1 MADHSRYGGLTMT
14 PPRSPSPDPAGSA
27 ASPVDVTGSA
37 DQAAR
42 TRPLVVAVIG
52 AGAIG
57 GAVIEA
63 LERGDVPGA
72 RLGDVLRSRSTDEE
86 ITDAIEAADVVVEAG
101 SVEAADV
108 VVEAGSVEAAEEF
121 IPRVTAAGRDMVV
134 CSCGVFARH
143 SDPRDLLAGG
153 SGAGRV
159 LVPAGAIGG
168 LDVLSAAARAGTD
181 DALLRHYTIKSPAA
195 LDVDEQLTERREVF
209 RGSAREAALAF
220 PLTSNASVALAL
232 ATLGLDRTEV
242 VVVADPQVRR
252 TRHVVEWVSPMGRYE
267 LQFENAVDPDSG
279 GRTSAITAWSV
290 AEVLSGLA
298 AGAGPGVVV
307 LGQDPGRGS
316 RREAKDRPVT
326 GRPVE
331 ARPPSP

>member
-1 MADHSRYGGLTMT
+1 M
-14 PPRSPSPDPAGSA
+14 
-27 ASPVDVTGSA
+27 TGSA

-101 SVEAADV
+101 SVEAA
-108 VVEAGSVEAAEEF
+108 EEF
-121 IPRVTAAGRDMVV
+121 IPRVTAAGRDMIV

-143 SDPRDLLAGG
+143 SDPRELLARGLA
-153 SGAGRV
+153 SGRV
-159 LVPAGAIGG
+159 LVPAGAVGG
-168 LDVLSAAARAGTD
+168 LDVLSAAALAGTD
-181 DALLRHYTIKSPAA
+181 DAHLRHHTIKSPAA
-195 LDVDEQLTERREVF
+195 LDADEQLTERREVF

-242 VVVADPQVRR
+242 VVVADPEVRR

-267 LQFENAVDPDSG
+267 LQFENAVDPDS
-279 GRTSAITAWSV
+279 
-290 AEVLSGLA
+290 
-298 AGAGPGVVV
+298 
-307 LGQDPGRGS
+307 
-316 RREAKDRPVT
+316 
-326 GRPVE
+326 
-331 ARPPSP
+331 

>member
-1 MADHSRYGGLTMT
+1 MT
-14 PPRSPSPDPAGSA
+14 PSRSPSPEPAPAPSPGPTNGPATGEAHASA
-27 ASPVDVTGSA
+27 AA

-86 ITDAIEAADVVVEAG
+86 ITGAIEAADVVVEAG
-101 SVEAADV
+101 SVEAA
-108 VVEAGSVEAAEEF
+108 GEF
-121 IPRVTAAGRDMVV
+121 IPRVTAAGKDMIV

-143 SDPRDLLAGG
+143 EDPRELLARGPG
-153 SGAGRV
+153 SGRV
-159 LVPAGAIGG
+159 LVPAGAVGG
-168 LDVLSAAARAGTD
+168 LDILSAAARAGAD
-181 DALLRHYTIKSPAA
+181 DAQLRHFTIKSPAA
-195 LDVDEQLTERREVF
+195 LDVEEQLTEGREVF

-242 VVVADPQVRR
+242 VVVADPQVQR
-252 TRHVVEWVSPMGRYE
+252 TRHVVEWVSLRGRYE
-267 LQFENAVDPDSG
+267 LQFENSVDPDSG

-290 AEVLSGLA
+290 AEALSCLA

-307 LGQDPGRGS
+307 LSRQDPSCR
-316 RREAKDRPVT
+316 
-326 GRPVE
+326 
-331 ARPPSP
+331 

>member
-1 MADHSRYGGLTMT
+1 MT

-72 RLGDVLRSRSTDEE
+72 GLGDVLRSRSTDEE
-86 ITDAIEAADVVVEAG
+86 ITDAI
-101 SVEAADV
+101 EAADV

-143 SDPRDLLAGG
+143 PDPRELLARGPG
-153 SGAGRV
+153 SGRV
-159 LVPAGAIGG
+159 LVPAGAVGG
-168 LDVLSAAARAGTD
+168 LDILSAAALAGTD
-181 DALLRHYTIKSPAA
+181 DAHLRHHTIKSPAA

-242 VVVADPQVRR
+242 VVVADPEVRR
-252 TRHVVEWVSPMGRYE
+252 TRHVVEWVSPLGRYE

-290 AEVLSGLA
+290 AEVLASLT

-307 LGQDPGRGS
+307 LGQNPGRGS
-316 RREAKDRPVT
+316 RRVAKDRPVT

>member
-1 MADHSRYGGLTMT
+1 MT

-86 ITDAIEAADVVVEAG
+86 ITDAI
-101 SVEAADV
+101 EAADV